1 MINNVNK
8 TVTRRGEQPD
18 ILNQA
23 RMAME
28 LDSYL
33 NPASIPSDCVAS
45 GKLLNSQSLSSSSIK
60 MGGQI
65 LTFHVIG
72 RGDKLSKA

>member
-8 TVTRRGEQPD
+8 TVTRRGKQPD
-18 ILNQA
+18 IVNQA

-33 NPASIPSDCVAS
+33 NPALIPSDCVDS
-45 GKLLNSQSLSSSSIK
+45 GKLLNSQSLSSSSEK
-60 MGGQI
+60 WEAQS
-65 LTFHVIG
+65 L
-72 RGDKLSKA
+72 LSMLL

>member
-8 TVTRRGEQPD
+8 TVTRRRKQPD
-18 ILNQA
+18 IVNQA

-33 NPASIPSDCVAS
+33 NPALIPSDCVDS
-45 GKLLNSQSLSSSSIK
+45 GKLLNSQSLSSASVKWEAQS
-60 MGGQI
+60 
-65 LTFHVIG
+65 L
-72 RGDKLSKA
+72 LSMLL

>member
-8 TVTRRGEQPD
+8 TITRRRKQPD
-18 ILNQA
+18 IVNQA

-33 NPASIPSDCVAS
+33 NPALIPSDCVDS
-45 GKLLNSQSLSSSSIK
+45 GKLLNSQSLSSASVKWEAQS
-60 MGGQI
+60 
-65 LTFHVIG
+65 L
-72 RGDKLSKA
+72 LSMLL

>member
-8 TVTRRGEQPD
+8 TVTRRRKQPD
-18 ILNQA
+18 IVNQA

-33 NPASIPSDCVAS
+33 NPALIPSDCVGS
-45 GKLLNSQSLSSSSIK
+45 GKLLNSQSLSSASVKWEAQS
-60 MGGQI
+60 
-65 LTFHVIG
+65 L
-72 RGDKLSKA
+72 LSMLL